1 MSSDDASGYVHDP
14 EGGVEAGAA
23 TDAEPDDGFDWR
35 GWTLVGVIVV
45 SFLIVPLVVLVRPPV
60 LPWRVALLVFPLIP
74 AFLLGGTAVW
84 AAVAGGEK
92 SGDERP

>member
-14 EGGVEAGAA
+14 EGGVEADTA
-23 TDAEPDDGFDWR
+23 TDIDSDDGFDWQ
-35 GWTLVGVIVV
+35 GWTLVGVIIV
-45 SFLIVPLVVLVRPPV
+45 SFLIVPAIVLVRPPV
-60 LPWRVALLVFPLIP
+60 LPWRVALLVFPLLP

-92 SGDERP
+92 RDGDR

>member
-1 MSSDDASGYVHDP
+1 MSSDDAGYVHDP
-14 EGGVEAGAA
+14 EGGVETGAA
-23 TDAEPDDGFDWR
+23 TDAERDDGFDWR

-45 SFLIVPLVVLVRPPV
+45 SFLIVPVLVLVRPPV
-60 LPWRVALLVFPLIP
+60 LPWRVALLVFPLVP

-92 SGDERP
+92 SDCEGR